1 MTDQINARVTLSPLV
16 FAILKTKQP
25 IRSAFVNII
34 DLDEVTVIIEQGK
47 YAPGSDVISAALDW
61 RLFTLAPAPLPE
73 AGELTAKVISAM
85 TTFGV
90 TAVPITA
97 FDREHFLIKKSDL
110 AAAIT
115 RFETLGFPVAKP

>member
-1 MTDQINARVTLSPLV
+1 MAEQTSARITLSPLT

-34 DLDEVTVIIEQGK
+34 DLDDVTVIVEKSK
-47 YAPGSDVISAALDW
+47 YAANGDVTSAILDW
-61 RLFTLAPAPLPE
+61 RLFTLGPVSLPE
-73 AGELTAKVISAM
+73 AGEIIARVTSAM

-90 TAVPITA
+90 SIVPITA
-97 FDREHFLIKKSDL
+97 FDREHFLIKKSNL

-115 RFETLGFPVAKP
+115 RFETLGFKVIKL